1 MVDPQLRVRGI
12 EGLRVAD
19 ASVFPSVV
27 GGNTNA
33 AVVMI
38 AEKAADMIR
47 GVTAAG
53 AHRRTAR
60 TAA

>member
-1 MVDPQLRVRGI
+1 M
-12 EGLRVAD
+12 AD

-38 AEKAADMIR
+38 AEKAVDMIR
-47 GVTAAG
+47 GLAAP
-53 AHRRTAR
+53 
-60 TAA
+60 AAFAVNF